1 MSASSVPFPS
11 ATEPASSRTEVFLR
25 YLAYFRDGVG
35 RRLEA
40 MSEEEARRSR
50 VPSGWTPL
58 ELVRHLTYMERR
70 WFVWGFEGQAVPD
83 PEGDEVDGRWSV
95 PDGLGV
101 AEVLGAWREQAAVSD
116 AVLRRHDLDEVG
128 RPSPRWGGAAPAT
141 LERVVLHVM
150 QEYARHL
157 GHLDVV
163 AELGGGVTGEV

>member
-1 MSASSVPFPS
+1 MSVPFPS
-11 ATEPASSRTEVFLR
+11 ATELAASRTEVFLR

-35 RRLEA
+35 RRVEA

-58 ELVRHLTYMERR
+58 ELVRHLTFMERR
-70 WFVWGFEGQAVPD
+70 WFVWGFEGQDVPD
-83 PEGDEVDGRWSV
+83 PHGDEVDGRWSV
-95 PDGLGV
+95 PADVGV
-101 AEVLGAWREQAAVSD
+101 AEVLAAWRQQAEVTD

-128 RPSPRWGGAAPAT
+128 RPGPRWEGAEPAT
-141 LERVVLHVM
+141 LERVVLHVV

-157 GHLDVV
+157 GHLDIV

>member
-1 MSASSVPFPS
+1 VSLPFP
-11 ATEPASSRTEVFLR
+11 APTLPAASRTEVLLR

-35 RRLEA
+35 RRVEA

-58 ELVRHLTYMERR
+58 ELVQHLTFMERR
-70 WFVWGFEGQAVPD
+70 WFVWGFEGEAFDD
-83 PEGDEVDGRWSV
+83 PFGDEVDGRWRV
-95 PDGLGV
+95 PDGIGV
-101 AEVLGAWREQAAVSD
+101 AEVLAAWRRQAATTEAV
-116 AVLRRHDLDEVG
+116 VLRHDPDEVG
-128 RPSPRWGGAAPAT
+128 RPGERWDGQPPAT
-141 LERVVLHVM
+141 LERVLLHVL

>member
-1 MSASSVPFPS
+1 MSVPFPS
-11 ATEPASSRTEVFLR
+11 ATLPASSRAEVFLR

-35 RRLEA
+35 RRVEA

-58 ELVRHLTYMERR
+58 ELVRHLTFMERR
-70 WFVWGFEGQAVPD
+70 WFLWGFEGERVPD
-83 PEGDEVDGRWSV
+83 PFGDEVDGRWVV

-101 AEVLGAWREQAAVSD
+101 AEVLAVWRRQAAVTD
-116 AVLRRHDLDEVG
+116 AVVQRHDLDEVG
-128 RPSPRWGGAAPAT
+128 RPSERWGGRPPAT
-141 LERVVLHVM
+141 LERVLLHVM

-157 GHLDVV
+157 GHLDIV

>member
-1 MSASSVPFPS
+1 VSVPFPS
-11 ATEPASSRTEVFLR
+11 ATEPAASRTEVFLR

-40 MSEEEARRSR
+40 MSEEEARRIR

-58 ELVRHLTYMERR
+58 ELVRHLTFMERR
-70 WFVWGFEGQAVPD
+70 WFVWGFEGQDVGDPD
-83 PEGDEVDGRWSV
+83 GDEVDGRWSV
-95 PDGLGV
+95 PANLGV
-101 AEVLGAWREQAAVSD
+101 AEVLAAWRQQAEVTD

-128 RPSPRWGGAAPAT
+128 RPGPRWEGAEPAT
-141 LERVVLHVM
+141 LERVVLHVV

-157 GHLDVV
+157 GHLDIV